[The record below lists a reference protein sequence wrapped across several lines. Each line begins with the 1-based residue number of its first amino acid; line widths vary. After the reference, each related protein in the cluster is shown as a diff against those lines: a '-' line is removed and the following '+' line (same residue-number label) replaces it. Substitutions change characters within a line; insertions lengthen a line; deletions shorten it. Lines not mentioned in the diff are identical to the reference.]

1 MTRKFF
7 YLVKLS
13 FNKKLKSKWFIAVNI
28 ILALSLFALF
38 NLNSIIT
45 FFGGEFDKPLKV
57 LVYDKTNIS
66 YPYLKNNID
75 SLTSELEDKKIV
87 VKSVS
92 NENKKIKDDEILIS
106 LNLDDNLLKAK
117 VISDKKIDSSVYQV
131 IYQGL
136 NATKQ
141 QVLMERLNLDTNTLA
156 LLSTNIDIDRVV
168 LSDKK
173 SQDENMSLVM
183 STVFPSLILPF
194 FMLII
199 FLVQMVGGEICEEKT
214 TKSMEIIISNVSP
227 KVHLLAKIIANN
239 LFVLLQA
246 LLLFI
251 YGLIAFFISSRNGS
265 LNIPSEITSVWDSL
279 SASGLIN
286 DIVSLLPFLLVLII
300 LSFLAYS
307 LLAGILASMTTNI
320 EDFQQLQT
328 PIVFILLAGYYL
340 AIMAG
345 MFQGSI
351 FLKIAGYIPLISCL
365 LAPTL
370 YIMGE
375 ISILDILIAIILLV
389 GLLYLLIRYGMK
401 IYKVGIL
408 NYSNEK
414 VWSKFIKAFRKE
426 VTNYKKSSQFHQKS

>member
-92 NENKKIKDDEILIS
+92 NENKKIKDDELLIS

-117 VISDKKIDSSVYQV
+117 VTSDKKIDSSVYQV

-227 KVHLLAKIIANN
+227 KVHLLAKIVANN

-375 ISILDILIAIILLV
+375 ISILDILIAIILLI

-414 VWSKFIKAFRKE
+414 VWSKFIKAFRRE
-426 VTNYKKSSQFHQKS
+426 E

>member
-7 YLVKLS
+7 YLMKLS

-92 NENKKIKDDEILIS
+92 NENKKINDDEILIS

-136 NATKQ
+136 NVTKQ

-227 KVHLLAKIIANN
+227 KVHLLAKIVANN

-265 LNIPSEITSVWDSL
+265 LNIPSEITSIWDSL

-286 DIVSLLPFLLVLII
+286 DIVSLLPMLLVLII

-375 ISILDILIAIILLV
+375 ISILDILIAIILLI

-426 VTNYKKSSQFHQKS
+426 E

>member
-265 LNIPSEITSVWDSL
+265 LNIPSEITSIWDSL

-286 DIVSLLPFLLVLII
+286 DIVSLLPMLLVLII

-375 ISILDILIAIILLV
+375 ISILDILIAIILLI
-389 GLLYLLIRYGMK
+389 GLLYLLVRYGMK

-426 VTNYKKSSQFHQKS
+426 E

>member
-45 FFGGEFDKPLKV
+45 FFGGEFDKPLKI

-87 VKSVS
+87 VNSI
-92 NENKKIKDDEILIS
+92 NKEKKKLKDDEILIS
-106 LNLDDNLLKAK
+106 LNLTDNLLKAK
-117 VISDKKIDSSVYQV
+117 VTSNKKIDSSVYQV

-136 NATKQ
+136 NTTKQ
-141 QVLMERLNLDTNTLA
+141 QVLIEKLNLDANTLA
-156 LLSTNIDIDRVV
+156 LLSTNIDIKREV
-168 LSDKK
+168 LSDKNN
-173 SQDENMSLVM
+173 QDENMSLLM

-194 FMLII
+194 FMLIV

-265 LNIPSEITSVWDSL
+265 LNIPSEITSIWDSL

-286 DIVSLLPFLLVLII
+286 DIVSLLPMLLVLII

-375 ISILDILIAIILLV
+375 ISILDILIAIILLI

-414 VWSKFIKAFRKE
+414 VWSKFIKAFRRE
-426 VTNYKKSSQFHQKS
+426 E

>member
-136 NATKQ
+136 NVTKQ

-265 LNIPSEITSVWDSL
+265 LNIPSEITSIWDSL

-426 VTNYKKSSQFHQKS
+426 E

>member
-1 MTRKFF
+1 MTKKFF
-7 YLVKLS
+7 YLMKIS

-28 ILALSLFALF
+28 ILALSLFALL

-66 YPYLKNNID
+66 YPYLKNNI
-75 SLTSELEDKKIV
+75 STLTSELEDKKIV
-87 VKSVS
+87 VKSINS
-92 NENKKIKDDEILIS
+92 EKKKLKDDEILIS

-117 VISDKKIDSSVYQV
+117 VTSEKKIDSTIYQV

-156 LLSTNIDIDRVV
+156 LLSSNIDIERVV

-173 SQDENMSLVM
+173 SQDENISLVM

-227 KVHLLAKIIANN
+227 KVHLLAKIVANN
-239 LFVLLQA
+239 LFVILQA

-265 LNIPSEITSVWDSL
+265 LNIPSEITSIWDSL
-279 SASGLIN
+279 SASGLISN
-286 DIVSLLPFLLVLII
+286 IVSLLPVLLILII

-320 EDFQQLQT
+320 EDFQQLQA

-345 MFQGSI
+345 MFQGSA
-351 FLKIAGYIPLISCL
+351 FLKIASYIPLISCL

-375 ISILDILIAIILLV
+375 ISLLDILIAIILLI
-389 GLLYLLIRYGMK
+389 GLLYLLINYGMK

-414 VWSKFIKAFRKE
+414 VWTRFVKAFRRE
-426 VTNYKKSSQFHQKS
+426 E

>member
-227 KVHLLAKIIANN
+227 KVHLLAKIVANN

-300 LSFLAYS
+300 LSLLAYS

-414 VWSKFIKAFRKE
+414 VWSKFIKAFRRE
-426 VTNYKKSSQFHQKS
+426 E

>member
-7 YLVKLS
+7 YLMKLS

-156 LLSTNIDIDRVV
+156 LLSTNIDIKRVV

-227 KVHLLAKIIANN
+227 KVHLLAKIVANN

-375 ISILDILIAIILLV
+375 ISILDILIAIILLI

-426 VTNYKKSSQFHQKS
+426 E

>member
-7 YLVKLS
+7 YLMKLS

-227 KVHLLAKIIANN
+227 KVHLLAKIVANN

-251 YGLIAFFISSRNGS
+251 YGLIAFLISSRNGS
-265 LNIPSEITSVWDSL
+265 LNIPSEITSIWDSL

-375 ISILDILIAIILLV
+375 ISILDILIAIILLI

-414 VWSKFIKAFRKE
+414 VWSKFIKAFRRE
-426 VTNYKKSSQFHQKS
+426 E

>member
-136 NATKQ
+136 NVTKQ

-156 LLSTNIDIDRVV
+156 LLSTSIDIDRVV

-265 LNIPSEITSVWDSL
+265 LNIPSEITSIWDSL
-279 SASGLIN
+279 SASGLIS

-375 ISILDILIAIILLV
+375 ISILDILIAIILLI

-414 VWSKFIKAFRKE
+414 VWSKFIKAFRRE
-426 VTNYKKSSQFHQKS
+426 E

>member
-7 YLVKLS
+7 YLMKLS

-92 NENKKIKDDEILIS
+92 NESKKIKDDEILIS

-156 LLSTNIDIDRVV
+156 LLSTNIDIERVV

-265 LNIPSEITSVWDSL
+265 LNIPSEITSIWDSL

-375 ISILDILIAIILLV
+375 ISILDILIAIILLI

-426 VTNYKKSSQFHQKS
+426 E

>member
-7 YLVKLS
+7 YLMKLS

-45 FFGGEFDKPLKV
+45 FFGGKFDKPLKV

-75 SLTSELEDKKIV
+75 SLTSELEDKKLV
-87 VKSVS
+87 VKSIS

-141 QVLMERLNLDTNTLA
+141 QVLMEKLNLDDNTLA
-156 LLSTNIDIDRVV
+156 LLSTNIDIKRVV

-227 KVHLLAKIIANN
+227 KVHLLAKIVANN
-239 LFVLLQA
+239 LFVILQA

-265 LNIPSEITSVWDSL
+265 LNIPSEITSIWDSL
-279 SASGLIN
+279 STSGLIN
-286 DIVSLLPFLLVLII
+286 DIVSLLPMLLVLII

-375 ISILDILIAIILLV
+375 ISILDISIAIILLI
-389 GLLYLLIRYGMK
+389 GLLYLLIKYGMK
-401 IYKVGIL
+401 VYKVGIL

-414 VWSKFIKAFRKE
+414 VWTRFIKVFRKE
-426 VTNYKKSSQFHQKS
+426 E

>member
-7 YLVKLS
+7 YLMKLS

-75 SLTSELEDKKIV
+75 SLTNELEDKKIV

-227 KVHLLAKIIANN
+227 KVHLLAKIVANN

-286 DIVSLLPFLLVLII
+286 DIVSLLPMLLVLII

-375 ISILDILIAIILLV
+375 ISILDILIAIILLI

-414 VWSKFIKAFRKE
+414 VWSKFIKAFRRE
-426 VTNYKKSSQFHQKS
+426 E

>member
-117 VISDKKIDSSVYQV
+117 VTSDKKIDSSVYQV

-156 LLSTNIDIDRVV
+156 LLSTSIDIDRVV

-214 TKSMEIIISNVSP
+214 TKSMEIIISNLSP
-227 KVHLLAKIIANN
+227 KVHLLAKIVANN

-375 ISILDILIAIILLV
+375 ISILDILIAIILLI

-414 VWSKFIKAFRKE
+414 VWSKFIKAFRRE
-426 VTNYKKSSQFHQKS
+426 E

>member
-28 ILALSLFALF
+28 ILALSLFSLF

-45 FFGGEFDKPLKV
+45 FFGGEFDKPLKI

-87 VKSVS
+87 VNSI
-92 NENKKIKDDEILIS
+92 NKEKKKLKDDEILIS
-106 LNLDDNLLKAK
+106 LNLTDNLLKAK
-117 VISDKKIDSSVYQV
+117 VTSNKKIDSSVYQV

-136 NATKQ
+136 NTTKQ
-141 QVLMERLNLDTNTLA
+141 QVLIEKLNLDANTLA
-156 LLSTNIDIDRVV
+156 LLSTNIDIKREV
-168 LSDKK
+168 LSDKNN
-173 SQDENMSLVM
+173 QDENMSLLM

-194 FMLII
+194 FMLIV

-265 LNIPSEITSVWDSL
+265 LNIPSEITSIWDSL

-286 DIVSLLPFLLVLII
+286 DIVSLLPMLLVLII

-375 ISILDILIAIILLV
+375 ISILDILIAIILLI

-414 VWSKFIKAFRKE
+414 VWSKFIKAFRRE
-426 VTNYKKSSQFHQKS
+426 E

>member
-75 SLTSELEDKKIV
+75 SLTNELEDKKIV

-136 NATKQ
+136 NVTKQ

-156 LLSTNIDIDRVV
+156 LLSTSIDIDRVV

-227 KVHLLAKIIANN
+227 KVHLLAKIVANN

-265 LNIPSEITSVWDSL
+265 LNIPSEITSIWDSL

-328 PIVFILLAGYYL
+328 PIVFILLAGYCL

-370 YIMGE
+370 YIMAE
-375 ISILDILIAIILLV
+375 ISILDILIAIILLIR
-389 GLLYLLIRYGMK
+389 LLYLLIRYGMK

-426 VTNYKKSSQFHQKS
+426 E

>member
-7 YLVKLS
+7 YLMKLS

-141 QVLMERLNLDTNTLA
+141 QVLMERLNLDTNTLV

-227 KVHLLAKIIANN
+227 KVHLLAKIVANN

-265 LNIPSEITSVWDSL
+265 LNIPSEITSIWDSL

-375 ISILDILIAIILLV
+375 ISILDILIAIILLI

-426 VTNYKKSSQFHQKS
+426 E

>member
-1 MTRKFF
+1 M
-7 YLVKLS
+7 
-13 FNKKLKSKWFIAVNI
+13 
-28 ILALSLFALF
+28 
-38 NLNSIIT
+38 
-45 FFGGEFDKPLKV
+45 
-57 LVYDKTNIS
+57 
-66 YPYLKNNID
+66 
-75 SLTSELEDKKIV
+75 
-87 VKSVS
+87 
-92 NENKKIKDDEILIS
+92 
-106 LNLDDNLLKAK
+106 LKAK

-136 NATKQ
+136 NVTKQ

-227 KVHLLAKIIANN
+227 KVHLLAKIVANN

-265 LNIPSEITSVWDSL
+265 LNIPSEITSIWDSL

-286 DIVSLLPFLLVLII
+286 DIVSLLPMLLVLII

-375 ISILDILIAIILLV
+375 ISILDILIAIILLI

-414 VWSKFIKAFRKE
+414 VWSKFIKAFRRE
-426 VTNYKKSSQFHQKS
+426 E

>member
-199 FLVQMVGGEICEEKT
+199 FLVQMDRRR
-214 TKSMEIIISNVSP
+214 
-227 KVHLLAKIIANN
+227 N
-239 LFVLLQA
+239 L
-246 LLLFI
+246 
-251 YGLIAFFISSRNGS
+251 
-265 LNIPSEITSVWDSL
+265 
-279 SASGLIN
+279 
-286 DIVSLLPFLLVLII
+286 
-300 LSFLAYS
+300 
-307 LLAGILASMTTNI
+307 
-320 EDFQQLQT
+320 
-328 PIVFILLAGYYL
+328 
-340 AIMAG
+340 
-345 MFQGSI
+345 
-351 FLKIAGYIPLISCL
+351 
-365 LAPTL
+365 
-370 YIMGE
+370 
-375 ISILDILIAIILLV
+375 
-389 GLLYLLIRYGMK
+389 
-401 IYKVGIL
+401 
-408 NYSNEK
+408 
-414 VWSKFIKAFRKE
+414 
-426 VTNYKKSSQFHQKS
+426 

>member
-75 SLTSELEDKKIV
+75 SLTNELEDKKIV

-156 LLSTNIDIDRVV
+156 LLSTSIDIDRVV

-227 KVHLLAKIIANN
+227 KVHLLAKIVSNN

-265 LNIPSEITSVWDSL
+265 LNIPSEITSIWDSL

-375 ISILDILIAIILLV
+375 ISILDILIAIILLI

-426 VTNYKKSSQFHQKS
+426 E

>member
-265 LNIPSEITSVWDSL
+265 LNIPSEITSIWDSL

-286 DIVSLLPFLLVLII
+286 DIVSLLPVLLVLII

-365 LAPTL
+365 LALTL

-375 ISILDILIAIILLV
+375 ISILDILIAIILLI

-414 VWSKFIKAFRKE
+414 VWSKFIKAFRRE
-426 VTNYKKSSQFHQKS
+426 E

>member
-7 YLVKLS
+7 YLMKIS

-28 ILALSLFALF
+28 ILALSLFAIL

-75 SLTSELEDKKIV
+75 SLTSELEDKKLV

-141 QVLMERLNLDTNTLA
+141 QVLMERLNLDDNTLA
-156 LLSTNIDIDRVV
+156 LLSTNIDIKRVV

-227 KVHLLAKIIANN
+227 KVHLLAKIVANN

-265 LNIPSEITSVWDSL
+265 LNIPSEITSIWDSL
-279 SASGLIN
+279 STSGLIN

-345 MFQGSI
+345 MFQGSV

-375 ISILDILIAIILLV
+375 ISILDILIAIILLI
-389 GLLYLLIRYGMK
+389 GLLYLLIKYGMK
-401 IYKVGIL
+401 VYKVGIL

-414 VWSKFIKAFRKE
+414 VWTRFIKVFRKE
-426 VTNYKKSSQFHQKS
+426 E

>member
-265 LNIPSEITSVWDSL
+265 LNIPSEITSIWESL

-426 VTNYKKSSQFHQKS
+426 E

>member
-7 YLVKLS
+7 YLMKLS

-28 ILALSLFALF
+28 ILALSLFAIL

-75 SLTSELEDKKIV
+75 SLTSELEDKKLV
-87 VKSVS
+87 VKSIS

-106 LNLDDNLLKAK
+106 LNLNDNLLKAK

-141 QVLMERLNLDTNTLA
+141 QVLMERLNLDDNTLA
-156 LLSTNIDIDRVV
+156 LLSTNIDIKRVV

-227 KVHLLAKIIANN
+227 KVHLLAKIVANN

-286 DIVSLLPFLLVLII
+286 DIVSLLPFLLVLIM

-345 MFQGSI
+345 MFQGSV

-375 ISILDILIAIILLV
+375 ISILDILIAIILLI
-389 GLLYLLIRYGMK
+389 GLLYLLIKYGMK
-401 IYKVGIL
+401 VYKVGIL

-414 VWSKFIKAFRKE
+414 VWTRFIKVFRKE
-426 VTNYKKSSQFHQKS
+426 E

>member
-117 VISDKKIDSSVYQV
+117 VTSDKKIDSSVYQV

-136 NATKQ
+136 NTTKQ

-227 KVHLLAKIIANN
+227 KVHLLAKIVANN

-375 ISILDILIAIILLV
+375 ISILDILIAIILLI

-414 VWSKFIKAFRKE
+414 VWSKFIKAFRRE
-426 VTNYKKSSQFHQKS
+426 E

>member
-227 KVHLLAKIIANN
+227 KVHLLAKIVANN

-265 LNIPSEITSVWDSL
+265 LNIPSEITSIWDSL
-279 SASGLIN
+279 SASGLIS

-375 ISILDILIAIILLV
+375 ISILDILIAIILLI

-414 VWSKFIKAFRKE
+414 VWSKFIKAFRRE
-426 VTNYKKSSQFHQKS
+426 E

>member
-7 YLVKLS
+7 YLMKLS

-92 NENKKIKDDEILIS
+92 NESKKIKDDEILIS

-265 LNIPSEITSVWDSL
+265 LNIPSEITSIWDSL

-375 ISILDILIAIILLV
+375 ISILDILIAIILLI
-389 GLLYLLIRYGMK
+389 GLLYLLVRYGMK

-414 VWSKFIKAFRKE
+414 VWSKFIKAFRRE
-426 VTNYKKSSQFHQKS
+426 E

>member
-7 YLVKLS
+7 YLMKLS

-92 NENKKIKDDEILIS
+92 NESKKIKGDEILIS

-265 LNIPSEITSVWDSL
+265 LNIPSEITSIWDSL

-375 ISILDILIAIILLV
+375 IGILDILIAIILLI
-389 GLLYLLIRYGMK
+389 GLLYLLIKYGMK

-426 VTNYKKSSQFHQKS
+426 E

>member
-227 KVHLLAKIIANN
+227 KVHLLAKIVANN

-265 LNIPSEITSVWDSL
+265 LNIPSEITSIWDSL

-351 FLKIAGYIPLISCL
+351 FLKIAGYITLISCL

-375 ISILDILIAIILLV
+375 ISILDILIAIILLI

-426 VTNYKKSSQFHQKS
+426 E

>member
-92 NENKKIKDDEILIS
+92 NENKKIKDDEILVS

-117 VISDKKIDSSVYQV
+117 VTSDKKIDSSVYQI

-265 LNIPSEITSVWDSL
+265 LNIPSEITSIWNSL
-279 SASGLIN
+279 SASGLIS

-375 ISILDILIAIILLV
+375 ISILDILIAIILLI

-414 VWSKFIKAFRKE
+414 VWSKFIKAFRRE
-426 VTNYKKSSQFHQKS
+426 E

>member
-1 MTRKFF
+1 MTKKFF
-7 YLVKLS
+7 YLMKIS

-28 ILALSLFALF
+28 ILALSLFALL

-66 YPYLKNNID
+66 YPYLKNNI
-75 SLTSELEDKKIV
+75 STLTSELEDKKIV
-87 VKSVS
+87 VKSVNS
-92 NENKKIKDDEILIS
+92 EKKKLKDDEILIS

-117 VISDKKIDSSVYQV
+117 VTSEKKIDSTIYQV

-141 QVLMERLNLDTNTLA
+141 QVLMEKLNLDTNTLA
-156 LLSTNIDIDRVV
+156 LLSSNIDIKRVV

-227 KVHLLAKIIANN
+227 KVHLLAKIVANN
-239 LFVLLQA
+239 LFVILQA

-265 LNIPSEITSVWDSL
+265 LNIPSEITSIWDSL
-279 SASGLIN
+279 SASGLISN
-286 DIVSLLPFLLVLII
+286 IISLLPVLLILII

-345 MFQGSI
+345 MFQGSA
-351 FLKIAGYIPLISCL
+351 FLKIASYIPLISCL

-375 ISILDILIAIILLV
+375 ISLLDILIAIILLI
-389 GLLYLLIRYGMK
+389 GLLYLLINYGMK

-414 VWSKFIKAFRKE
+414 VWTRFVKAFRRE
-426 VTNYKKSSQFHQKS
+426 E

>member
-7 YLVKLS
+7 YLMKLS

-45 FFGGEFDKPLKV
+45 FFGGEFDKPLKI

-227 KVHLLAKIIANN
+227 KVHLLAKIVANN

-375 ISILDILIAIILLV
+375 ISILDILIAIILLI

-414 VWSKFIKAFRKE
+414 VWSKFIKAFRRE
-426 VTNYKKSSQFHQKS
+426 E

>member
-117 VISDKKIDSSVYQV
+117 VTSDKKIDSSVYQV

-173 SQDENMSLVM
+173 S
-183 STVFPSLILPF
+183 
-194 FMLII
+194 
-199 FLVQMVGGEICEEKT
+199 
-214 TKSMEIIISNVSP
+214 
-227 KVHLLAKIIANN
+227 
-239 LFVLLQA
+239 
-246 LLLFI
+246 
-251 YGLIAFFISSRNGS
+251 
-265 LNIPSEITSVWDSL
+265 
-279 SASGLIN
+279 
-286 DIVSLLPFLLVLII
+286 
-300 LSFLAYS
+300 
-307 LLAGILASMTTNI
+307 
-320 EDFQQLQT
+320 
-328 PIVFILLAGYYL
+328 
-340 AIMAG
+340 
-345 MFQGSI
+345 
-351 FLKIAGYIPLISCL
+351 
-365 LAPTL
+365 
-370 YIMGE
+370 
-375 ISILDILIAIILLV
+375 
-389 GLLYLLIRYGMK
+389 
-401 IYKVGIL
+401 
-408 NYSNEK
+408 
-414 VWSKFIKAFRKE
+414 
-426 VTNYKKSSQFHQKS
+426 